1 MALSTPITIHVPR
14 ELRVYCEGAK
24 ELPIS
29 APSVRAALIELER
42 LRPNL
47 YRNICDETGAVRRHL
62 NLFVNSVHVRERQG
76 LETPLIPGD
85 TLFIL
90 PAVSGG

>member
-14 ELRVYCEGAK
+14 ELRVYCEGAR
-24 ELPIS
+24 ELPLS
-29 APSVRAALIELER
+29 ARSVRTALVELEGQ
-42 LRPNL
+42 RPIL
-47 YRNICDETGAVRRHL
+47 YRHICDETGAVRRHL

-76 LETPLIPGD
+76 LDTTLVPGD
-85 TLFIL
+85 TLYIL

>member
-1 MALSTPITIHVPR
+1 MTPQTTITIHVPR
-14 ELRVYCEGAK
+14 ELRVYCEGAR
-24 ELPIS
+24 ELFLS
-29 APSVRAALIELER
+29 ASSVRAALAELER
-42 LRPNL
+42 LRPTL

-62 NLFVNSVHVRERQG
+62 NLFVNSAHVRERQG
-76 LETPLIPGD
+76 LETVLVHGD

>member
-1 MALSTPITIHVPR
+1 METSTSITIHVPR
-14 ELRVYCEGAK
+14 ELRVECDGAR
-24 ELPIS
+24 ELSLS
-29 APSVRAALIELER
+29 ASSVRAALAELER
-42 LRPNL
+42 LHPTL

-62 NLFVNSVHVRERQG
+62 NLFVNSAHVRERQG
-76 LETPLIPGD
+76 LETVLVSGD

>member
-14 ELRVYCEGAK
+14 ELRIYCEGAR
-24 ELPIS
+24 ELPLS
-29 APSVRAALIELER
+29 APSVRAALVELER
-42 LRPNL
+42 QHPTL

-76 LETPLIPGD
+76 LETTLVPGD